1 MAERPGSGTHV
12 YLKTPKI
19 SDARKLSCN
28 THNIQIKGP
37 NLMVF
42 LQKDSNGIANSEDPD
57 LIWVCT
63 VCPDL
68 FVQKLRIIT
77 VSLRLLKGH
86 V

>member
-1 MAERPGSGTHV
+1 MAERPWSGTHG
-12 YLKTPKI
+12 YRKTPKI

-28 THNIQIKGP
+28 TPNIKIKGP
-37 NLMVF
+37 NLRVS
-42 LQKDSNGIANSEDPD
+42 LQKDPYGIANSENPD

-63 VCPDL
+63 VGHDL